1 MSELPPGAGLVLC
14 AIARSAIAQRVEA
27 ADTGSR
33 RAVVAD
39 PKETVDSD
47 LPGSESTDPWLDTPG
62 ASFVTLTQADSLRG
76 CVGSLEAYRPLRDD
90 VAANAVNAAVRDPR
104 FPPLTAGE
112 LAGTRIEVSIL
123 SAPEP
128 YPFTSRADALS
139 RLRPGVDGLTLEY
152 GGRRGT
158 FLPQVWDSLQEPDA
172 FLTHLVRKAGL
183 PAGWWDDA
191 ARLSRY
197 TVTAFEET

>member
-1 MSELPPGAGLVLC
+1 VLC
-14 AIARSAIAQRVEA
+14 AIARSAITQRVEA
-27 ADTGSR
+27 ADPGFR
-33 RAVVAD
+33 RPAVPD
-39 PKETVDSD
+39 PTETRGSD
-47 LPGSESTDPWLDTPG
+47 LLSSGNTDPWLDTPG
-62 ASFVTLTQADSLRG
+62 ATFVTLTQAGALRG
-76 CVGSLEAYRPLRDD
+76 CIGSLEAYRPLRDD
-90 VAANAVNAAVRDPR
+90 VAANATNAAFRDPR

-112 LAGTRIEVSIL
+112 LAGTRIEVSVL

-128 YPFTSRADALS
+128 YPFTDRADVLS

-152 GGRRGT
+152 GGHRGT
-158 FLPQVWDSLQEPDA
+158 FLPQVWDSLPEPDA
-172 FLTHLVRKAGL
+172 FLAHLVRKAGL